1 MQRYSMYYLLLFIAH
16 GYVDYCMLTHRIID
30 PRLII
35 HFSFL
40 THISF
45 YLNFLYY
52 TLRLLQ
58 SLNIV
63 KNPFTSSPFRF
74 LFQFTYVISFVVFS
88 LFWGMLLTHPQL
100 LSKKDVPLNPYTN
113 VFLHGGNFILNFIEN
128 KWIHPGSILS
138 LISKNFYFGFIIFY
152 VSYMIIIKN
161 ITGVALYSFLE
172 DGPVVI
178 CVVVLAG
185 IGLLVLGDYVYRKSS
200 GGKVKAN

>member
-152 VSYMIIIKN
+152 VSYM
-161 ITGVALYSFLE
+161 
-172 DGPVVI
+172 
-178 CVVVLAG
+178 
-185 IGLLVLGDYVYRKSS
+185 
-200 GGKVKAN
+200 